1 MVSAW
6 ILTIPAAGIVAAGAW
21 EIADIF
27 GNNSDVGC
35 IVIVAITIVIAAALW
50 IISRRTAVTAADLDR
65 TNITPEQEAQGA
77 FERTAGSPAVA

>member
-1 MVSAW
+1 VHWAVFGQMVSAW

-27 GNNSDVGC
+27 GSNSDVGC

-50 IISRRTAVTAADLDR
+50 TISRRTAVTAKDLDR
-65 TNITPEQEAQGA
+65 TNITPEL
-77 FERTAGSPAVA
+77 